1 VTPEPTPQSAEEP
14 TDAVSSSESDA
25 PCRER
30 RLSTTHWRRDGW
42 LSSLWFASWWPARR
56 YGLAPDRWS
65 ESLRVGDTT
74 ESPFRAVH
82 RARCLRGRPKRVL
95 CADVYIR
102 REEIAG
108 NQRRSRL
115 YCYALQAPDGLPN
128 KNWAASNPVPRGPGS
143 ARLITA
149 GRPRI
154 SAMEWHGSTNPIRPG
169 TNGTRQFATA
179 AFLGSPLVYCGGD
192 AFPSYRAFHT
202 KKLPSASCR

>member
-1 VTPEPTPQSAEEP
+1 MAGSPL
-14 TDAVSSSESDA
+14 
-25 PCRER
+25 CG
-30 RLSTTHWRRDGW
+30 LLLGG
-42 LSSLWFASWWPARR
+42 PARR

-65 ESLRVGDTT
+65 ESLRGGDTT

-202 KKLPSASCR
+202 KKLPSASCP